1 MNSPQEFAD
10 LLAALRRLE
19 ANGFSGGAALATL
32 TRTRGST
39 FRRPGACMLILGDG
53 TVIRALSG
61 GCPQRDIAMRAR
73 RVIASGQAELIRYN
87 SESGLDV
94 LMEMGCGGELEV
106 LIEPLTGSQDLR
118 FVSAIERCFVTRRN
132 GFMATAFARG
142 QHCLAPRP
150 RRLVWADDIL
160 SSAIL
165 SDAILNDAT
174 LIDDFADA
182 ALCTTVMA
190 CAASMVAEVRTTV
203 VRVGSGEQMIDV
215 LIERLDPPHALILL
229 GLNASSLA
237 LSRMAVQMGWVTTL
251 VDTRDDRPE
260 RAELAPGVSF
270 VCAGPDTLHHYVH
283 IDPRTSVV
291 AMTHNIEQDIAF
303 LGALRDTPAGYM
315 GAIGSRER
323 AATMQR
329 ATGLGQR
336 LRAPAGLDLGS
347 DTPEEIALAIA
358 AEILAA
364 TMGRVGGVLS
374 TSHGPL
380 H

>member
-10 LLAALRRLE
+10 LLTALRRLE
-19 ANGFSGGAALATL
+19 ADGFAGGAALATL

-61 GCPQRDIAMRAR
+61 GCPQRDIAMRAA
-73 RVIASGQAELIRYN
+73 RVIATGQAELIRYN

-106 LIEPLTGSQDLR
+106 LIEPLTHSSDIR
-118 FVSAIERCFVTRRN
+118 FVNAIERCFATRAE
-132 GFMATAFARG
+132 GFMATAFALG
-142 QHCLAPRP
+142 EHCLSPRP
-150 RRLVWADDIL
+150 RRLVWADDVL
-160 SSAIL
+160 C
-165 SDAILNDAT
+165 
-174 LIDDFADA
+174 DDFRDA
-182 ALCTTVMA
+182 ALRTTVMA
-190 CAASMVAEVRTTV
+190 CAANLGTDVRTTV
-203 VRVGSGEQMIDV
+203 IRVGAGQAMTDILV
-215 LIERLDPPHALILL
+215 ERLDPPHALVLL

-237 LSRMAVQMGWVTTL
+237 LSRIAVHMGWVTTL

-260 RAELAPGVSF
+260 RAALDPGVSF
-270 VCAGPDTLHHYVH
+270 VCAGPDTLHRHVR

-303 LGALRDTPAGYM
+303 LGALRDTQAGYM

-329 ATGLGQR
+329 ATGLGKR

-374 TSHGPL
+374 ASHGPL